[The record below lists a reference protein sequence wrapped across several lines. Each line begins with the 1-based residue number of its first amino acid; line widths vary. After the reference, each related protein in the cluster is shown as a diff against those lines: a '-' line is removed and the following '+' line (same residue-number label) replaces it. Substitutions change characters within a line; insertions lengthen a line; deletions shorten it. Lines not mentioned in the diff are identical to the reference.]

1 MSIVRIGT
9 FNAENLFSRAKALN
23 KKNFEATASRLAKIG
38 DLERELAKKTYDKPR
53 IIALYKEVKEY
64 VGFNITRSKGR
75 KSIVAFNKKTGK
87 FKVDVDGRD
96 DWEGFIE
103 LKRQGFD
110 ETTVKNTA
118 KVIKALKADILCL
131 VEVEDRQTMEQFD
144 TDALGNMY
152 AAAFSIQGND
162 PRGIDVGIYAK
173 KDWTVVDV
181 DTHIFERFGDAP
193 LFSRDCLRVAL
204 RKDDIT
210 INVLANHFKSKSGR
224 DQKASDAKRKR
235 QAERV
240 RSILEDSYDLK
251 SDFVVVAGDLN
262 DTPDSKPLAPLIATP
277 RLQDVFEVSGTAQA
291 DRWTYHFKSNEQI
304 DYLFVS
310 DALASKLEGVEVERR
325 GIADVDKLT
334 SGAVKPFDSVTH
346 WSNAASD
353 HAGVVAQF
361 KF

>member
-1 MSIVRIGT
+1 
-9 FNAENLFSRAKALN
+9 
-23 KKNFEATASRLAKIG
+23 
-38 DLERELAKKTYDKPR
+38 
-53 IIALYKEVKEY
+53 
-64 VGFNITRSKGR
+64 
-75 KSIVAFNKKTGK
+75 
-87 FKVDVDGRD
+87 
-96 DWEGFIE
+96 
-103 LKRQGFD
+103 
-110 ETTVKNTA
+110 
-118 KVIKALKADILCL
+118 
-131 VEVEDRQTMEQFD
+131 MEQFD

-204 RKDDIT
+204 RKDNIT

-224 DQKASDAKRKR
+224 DQKANDAKRKR

-240 RSILEDSYDLK
+240 RSILEDSYDLN

-277 RLQDVFEVSGTAQA
+277 RLQDVFGASGTAQP

-325 GIADVDKLT
+325 GIADVDKFT
-334 SGAVKPFDSVTH
+334 SGAIKPFDSVTH